1 MTAGQPLNIAD
12 FLPTGFTENDLY
24 TMVTAVAAFFTIW
37 SIGKVFF
44 IRDRLGPRMK
54 AIQQRRLE
62 MKSELLSQRK
72 RKKPQQNTDWMRTIV
87 TRLKILQKSQ
97 IEGLT
102 MNLIQAGYRSKDA
115 IFIYA
120 FAKLTLPFVF
130 LALAVMFVE
139 MDWSNPFT
147 MDNAWGWLM
156 IVGSGYAGARLPDV
170 IVTNQK
176 QKRSES
182 IRKAL
187 PDMLD
192 LMLICAEAGL
202 SLVAALDRVARELGQ
217 AYPEMAEEL
226 SLTSV
231 EIGFLPER
239 NTALKHFAERVDLQ
253 EVRSMINVLLQ
264 TEKYGTPISQALR
277 VLSKEFRAQR
287 MLRAEQKAAKLPAIM
302 TVPMIVFILPTLFV
316 IVMAPAMIGVM
327 DSF

>member
-1 MTAGQPLNIAD
+1 MIKGQPLQIGQL
-12 FLPTGFTENDLY
+12 LPTGVSENDFY
-24 TMVTAVAAFFTIW
+24 TLVTAIAAFLTIW

-44 IRDRLGPRMK
+44 IKDRLGPRMR
-54 AIQQRRLE
+54 AIQERRLE
-62 MKSELLSQRK
+62 MKNDLISQRK
-72 RKKPQQNTDWMRTIV
+72 RKKPQQNTDWIRTV
-87 TRLKILQKSQ
+87 VMSLKVLQKSQ
-97 IEGLT
+97 MEAISIKLV
-102 MNLIQAGYRSKDA
+102 QAGYRSKDA

-120 FAKLTLPFVF
+120 FAKLTLPFIC
-130 LALAVMFVE
+130 LAIGVLSVE
-139 MDWSNPFT
+139 MDWNNPFIKENG
-147 MDNAWGWLM
+147 MGWLI
-156 IVGSGYAGARLPDV
+156 IVGAGYAGARLPDLLV
-170 IVTNQK
+170 SNQK
-176 QKRSES
+176 MKRSEA
-182 IRKAL
+182 IRKSL

-239 NTALKHFAERVDLQ
+239 NTALKHLADRVDLQ
-253 EVRSMINVLLQ
+253 EVRSMINILLQ
-264 TEKYGTPISQALR
+264 TEKYGTPIAQALR
-277 VLSKEFRAQR
+277 VLSKEFRTQR

-327 DSF
+327 DAF